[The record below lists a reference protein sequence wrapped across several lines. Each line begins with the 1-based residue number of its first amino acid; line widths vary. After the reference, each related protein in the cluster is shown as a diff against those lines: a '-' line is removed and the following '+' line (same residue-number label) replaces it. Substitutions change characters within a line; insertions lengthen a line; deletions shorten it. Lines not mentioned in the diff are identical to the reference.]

1 MNAMKAC
8 TPFLALAL
16 VAIAVFTGCTKEKY
30 AANNAAGADWLEA
43 NRGSASTS
51 VAGTWESIGD
61 SWGSIRLMQSGSNIS
76 GAIGSYSVKGVMRG
90 SRAYLLLASNGWNYY
105 TAILTRSGDALVG
118 FYSSS
123 VPFSPAD
130 QAAMTLRKVGL

>member
-1 MNAMKAC
+1 VKAII
-8 TPFLALAL
+8 PLLALAVIL
-16 VAIAVFTGCTKEKY
+16 SGCTKEKY

-61 SWGSIRLMQSGSNIS
+61 SWGSIRLVQSGSNIS
-76 GAIGSYSVKGVMRG
+76 GAIGSYTVKGVMRG
-90 SRAYLLLASNGWNYY
+90 SRAYLLLSSNGWIYY
-105 TAILTRSGDALVG
+105 TAILNRSGDALIG

-123 VPFSPAD
+123 VPFSTSD
-130 QAAMTLRKVGL
+130 QAAMTLRKLKL